1 MQRPL
6 LGGSDRN
13 VADAQGADRAGVGQA
28 LLARAANPG
37 HHQLDDSNVH
47 GWTVKK
53 YSLIFTQCGR
63 LGGAIY
69 AEA

>member
-1 MQRPL
+1 MTFEWR
-6 LGGSDRN
+6 RWI
-13 VADAQGADRAGVGQA
+13 AGVTCD
-28 LLARAANPG
+28 ARLVVIDTLRRF
-37 HHQLDDSNVH
+37 HQLDDSNVH

>member
-1 MQRPL
+1 MSPMLRVPIVP
-6 LGGSDRN
+6 GSAR
-13 VADAQGADRAGVGQA
+13 

-63 LGGAIY
+63 LGAIY